1 MTARKFLLL
10 LPLLLAALPARADDP
25 AVMPPTIPD
34 YKIAAGDVLQVT
46 VWKEEGLDQ
55 EELVLPDG
63 TISFPLIGSLPV
75 QGQSPAAVQGAIKDR
90 LAKLIPD
97 AAVTVMVKA
106 ALGHTVSVIGQVLKP
121 GEIVMGHD
129 LTVMQAL
136 SQAGGL
142 TPYASE
148 DHIIVL
154 RRENGHESPIPVPY
168 KDIAR
173 GEDLDQDVLLQL
185 GDVVVV
191 PTAGLF

>member
-1 MTARKFLLL
+1 MSTARR
-10 LPLLLAALPARADDP
+10 PAE
-25 AVMPPTIPD
+25 VQ
-34 YKIAAGDVLQVT
+34 AG
-46 VWKEEGLDQ
+46 
-55 EELVLPDG
+55 
-63 TISFPLIGSLPV
+63 
-75 QGQSPAAVQGAIKDR
+75 IKDK

-106 ALGHTVSVIGQVLKP
+106 ALGHTVSVIGQVAKP

-154 RRENGHESPIPVPY
+154 RKAKRSWKPRSRFPIAISPAVI
-168 KDIAR
+168 IWTR
-173 GEDLDQDVLLQL
+173 
-185 GDVVVV
+185 
-191 PTAGLF
+191 T